1 MLDAWYSGLNRPE
14 LAEPDMRAELIE
26 NMGLFI
32 FLFTAFSPIA
42 IVGLSDFFFVLRQAL
57 TTLHGG
63 PRLLLVQT
71 RMTS

>member
-32 FLFTAFSPIA
+32 FLSTAFNAIA
-42 IVGLSDFFFVLRQAL
+42 LVGFSKIFFALRQVL
-57 TTLHGG
+57 TSGTVATGG
-63 PRLLLVQT
+63 CWCKAE
-71 RMTS
+71 

>member
-32 FLFTAFSPIA
+32 FLSTAFNAIA
-42 IVGLSDFFFVLRQAL
+42 LVGFSEIFPCPAASTDLRY
-57 TTLHGG
+57 GG
-63 PRLLLVQT
+63 HRLLLVQS